1 MTPLM
6 LPSPASPER
15 SRLLPVDVL
24 RRQALAR
31 LYERRET
38 VDNLIR
44 SLENYQR
51 SQSGTKSACL
61 NIDDI
66 SARRKCSSGS
76 ARLQI

>member
-1 MTPLM
+1 MMPLT
-6 LPSPASPER
+6 LPSPASAER
-15 SRLLPVDVL
+15 NRLLPVDDL

-51 SQSGTKSACL
+51 SRAVAGCECIAI
-61 NIDDI
+61 N
-66 SARRKCSSGS
+66 ARRKCSSGFS
-76 ARLQI
+76 QSRI

>member
-1 MTPLM
+1 MTPLT

-44 SLENYQR
+44 SLEDYQR
-51 SQSGTKSACL
+51 TQSGVPPAC
-61 NIDDI
+61 IEI
-66 SARRKCSSGS
+66 SARRKCSSSS